1 MKNYLL
7 LILTLLLCASLFSCS
22 FNFNEELVFG
32 DPEVPSADIDK
43 PTEEQTQIP
52 TEEPTEKPTEPII
65 TIDGITFDKSLKT
78 KLKAAKNYAEV
89 CEILGKEGTLVEHP
103 EVVYYWDGI
112 LDSKLF
118 RVHIKFKASE
128 ERFVICE
135 DVSVTMRSIGIDPS
149 KVPQDV
155 LEQLTIGVTYEE
167 ADNIVTG
174 NSRGL
179 FQCGMPVEYQWDFG
193 DDVKINLHFYNKVD
207 RKKQDLSVMY
217 IDFWDSESTNTDL
230 ENFRA
235 NLKLG
240 QTIAELNELL
250 GMEGEEAAGGG
261 KYWWDFEDGTRL
273 QIGYYLDL
281 SDTSLPIEEL
291 MKFDGNSFIRH
302 LT

>member
-1 MKNYLL
+1 MKFGKFLVMA
-7 LILTLLLCASLFSCS
+7 LTLSLLVSSSACNFDTELLFG
-22 FNFNEELVFG
+22 E
-32 DPEVPSADIDK
+32 PEVPSADIDK
-43 PTEEQTQIP
+43 PTEEVTQIP
-52 TEEPTEKPTEPII
+52 FEEPTEKPTEPII

-78 KLKAAKNYAEV
+78 KLYAAKTYAEV

-103 EVVYYWDGI
+103 EVVYYWDGT

-135 DVSVTMRSIGIDPS
+135 DVSVTMKSIGMDPS
-149 KVPQDV
+149 KVPQEV

-167 ADNIVTG
+167 VENIIPG
-174 NSRGL
+174 NNRGL
-179 FQCGMPVEYQWDFG
+179 FECGMPIEYQWDFG
-193 DDVKINLHFYNKVD
+193 DDVKINLHFYNNVD

-230 ENFRA
+230 QNFRA

-250 GMEGEEAAGGG
+250 GMEGEDAAGGG

-273 QIGYYLDL
+273 QIGYYLDP
-281 SDTSLPIEEL
+281 SDTSLPIEEW
-291 MKFDGNSFIRH
+291 MKFDGNSRISRGY
-302 LT
+302 